1 MIFLKICDIIYIEKE
16 ENERWGYT
24 EENGIKLTLEPI
36 GHRPGGMQDDSV
48 SVLQAARGAMGALDI
63 PLYGYAFASTDHNVA
78 VNKGVPATTLG
89 GGGKEGFNHNVKE
102 WYEPVDAYQGPQLAF
117 LTSLV
122 LVGVAGVTEPI
133 LEKRA

>member
-1 MIFLKICDIIYIEKE
+1 M
-16 ENERWGYT
+16 
-24 EENGIKLTLEPI
+24 
-36 GHRPGGMQDDSV
+36 
-48 SVLQAARGAMGALDI
+48 
-63 PLYGYAFASTDHNVA
+63 A

-102 WYEPVDAYQGPQLAF
+102 WYEPVDAYQGPQLVM

-122 LVGVAGVTEPI
+122 LVGVAGVTEPV